1 MSSKKSNYVTKQSIL
16 FKGGKI
22 MMKRW
27 TLQGCFVRF
36 SPLIV
41 LLMLYFSAPA
51 GTTGKIAGTVKD
63 TSIDEP
69 LIGANIVIEGMLM
82 GAATDADG
90 DYFIINVPPGT
101 YSLTASML
109 GYATETKVE
118 VRVNVDRTSR
128 VNFNMKVAAI
138 EGEEVTVVA
147 EKPII
152 RKDLTASITE
162 FSGQEISLS
171 PAENL
176 QDQIRQQRGI
186 LLGVAEQGKSG
197 YRFTT
202 TPGDELHLR
211 GGRENETLFM
221 IDGMS
226 VTDPLWGGS
235 NYVQN
240 TSASSITEMSTL
252 AGTFNAEYGNAMSGI
267 INVIAREGSGAYHG
281 NFSFYTDQFGVE
293 DWDYGTSQS
302 ELTLSGPLIPGNE
315 KLTFFLN
322 GQNRATDGYLNGYT
336 YPNWVDSRGEDVN
349 PVTGIPNG
357 SSKEV
362 SLDKQEFWN
371 GMAKINWRVSPRI
384 KLSAFAAYIDLK
396 QAYYEHWLK
405 YNPEGSPFDHSKDLM
420 LNLNGVFTLSPSTF
434 IDLGFS
440 RQEKTR
446 FLGVYDSWD
455 DYMIILEESDP
466 TGNWSVS
473 GEDWTWQHDESE
485 TYDGRFSITSQ
496 INKIHLIK
504 TGVSY
509 RKLSL
514 NTDSRNPN
522 ERGIFYTNYE
532 RNPYEFAAYI
542 QDKMEFSQIGMILNA
557 GLRFEMWN
565 ANSPYW
571 VDITRLADM
580 ELEDATTKKEISPRL
595 GVSYPIMETA
605 AFHFAYGHFYQFP
618 KYTLLYQGQRELTDP
633 EDKYWDDPNFQ
644 DRKGKLYF
652 PMLEMYDFRLANADM
667 EPEKTVSY
675 EAGVQTK
682 ITTDIAVDITA
693 FYREMSNLVGE
704 RWVVEAAAGAGL
716 KYSDNYDYGN
726 AKGVEVVLNKRYSN
740 YFSLRANYTF
750 SKSLVTSSTPWA
762 QIQIENPTFQTY
774 NANWDRPHNFS
785 FDLFIGKPANWALS
799 FFGNF
804 QSGLPYSIRV
814 EPNTER
820 MPYIG
825 TVDMRLSKSFKFF
838 GFKETIFLRVLNLFD
853 RKNIYF
859 VYDNSGKPDLPLGLE
874 RNERNLN
881 VYDDPSYYG
890 PPRQV
895 RLGASIEY

>member
-1 MSSKKSNYVTKQSIL
+1 
-16 FKGGKI
+16 
-22 MMKRW
+22 MMERW

-41 LLMLYFSAPA
+41 LFMLYFGALA
-51 GTTGKIAGTVKD
+51 GTTGKIAGTVTD
-63 TSIDEP
+63 TSTDEP
-69 LIGANIVIEGMLM
+69 LIGANIVIEGMPM

-101 YSLTASML
+101 YSITASML

-118 VRVNVDRTSR
+118 VRVNVDRTNR
-128 VNFNMKVAAI
+128 VDFKLKVAAI

-162 FSGQEISLS
+162 FSGQEIELS

-186 LLGVAEQGKSG
+186 LIGVADLGKSG

-211 GGRENETLFM
+211 GGRDNETAFM

-235 NYVQN
+235 DYVQN

-252 AGTFNAEYGNAMSGI
+252 AGTFNAEYGNAMSGV
-267 INVIAREGSGAYHG
+267 INVIAKEGTGTYHG
-281 NFSFYTDQFGVE
+281 HFSSYTDQLGVD

-302 ELTLSGPLIPGNE
+302 ELSLSGPVIPGNE

-322 GQNRATDGYLNGYT
+322 GQNRATDGYLNGYI
-336 YPNWVDSRGEDVN
+336 YPNWIDSRGEDVD
-349 PVTGIPNG
+349 PETGIPKG
-357 SSKEV
+357 SSEEV
-362 SLDKQEFWN
+362 PLDKQELWN
-371 GMAKINWRVSPRI
+371 VMAKITWRISPRF
-384 KLSAFAAYIDLK
+384 KLSTFAAYNNIR
-396 QAYYEHWLK
+396 QAFYEHWFK
-405 YNPEGSPFDHSKDLM
+405 YNPEGSPFEHSKDLM

-434 IDLGFS
+434 IEGGIS
-440 RQEKTR
+440 RQKKTR
-446 FLGVYDSWD
+446 FLGVFDSWD
-455 DYMIILEESDP
+455 DYMIIREESDP
-466 TGNWSVS
+466 TGNWSVL
-473 GEDWTWQHDESE
+473 GEDWTWQNDESE
-485 TYDGRFSITSQ
+485 TYEGRFSISSQ
-496 INKIHLIK
+496 INKVHLIK

-514 NTDSRNPN
+514 TRDSRNPN
-522 ERGIFYTNYE
+522 ERGIFYTNYD
-532 RNPYEFAAYI
+532 RNPSEFAAYI

-565 ANSPYW
+565 PDSPYW

-580 ELEDATTKKEISPRL
+580 ELKDATTKTEVSPRL
-595 GVSYPIMETA
+595 GVSYPIAETA
-605 AFHFAYGHFYQFP
+605 AFHFAYGHFYQVP
-618 KYTLLYQGQRELTDP
+618 KYTLLYQGQRELTNP
-633 EDKYWDDPNFQ
+633 EDKELATYP
-644 DRKGKLYF
+644 DRKDKLYF
-652 PMLEMYDFRLANADM
+652 PMLEMFDFRLANADM
-667 EPEKTVSY
+667 EPEKTVAY
-675 EAGVQTK
+675 EAGLQTK
-682 ITTDIAVDITA
+682 LTQDIAVDITA

-704 RWVVEAAAGAGL
+704 RWVAEAAAGAGV
-716 KYSDNYDYGN
+716 KYSDNYDHGN

-750 SKSLVTSSTPWA
+750 SKASVTSSTPWT
-762 QIQIENPTFQTY
+762 QIQIANPTFRTF
-774 NANWDRPHNFS
+774 NANWDRPHTFS
-785 FDLFIGKPANWALS
+785 FDLFIGKPANWGLS

-825 TVDMRLSKSFKFF
+825 TVDTRLSKSFKFF
-838 GFKETIFLRVLNLFD
+838 GFKQTVFLRVLNLFD
-853 RKNIYF
+853 RKNIYY
-859 VYDNSGKPDLPLGLE
+859 VYEQSGKPDLELGLE

-881 VYDDPSYYG
+881 VYNDPSNYG
-890 PPRQV
+890 PPREV
-895 RLGASIEY
+895 RLGVSIDF